1 MKCPYCSYEDSRVV
15 DSRSVKDGSL
25 IRRRRECESCKRRF
39 TTYEY
44 IEKIPLMVI
53 KNDGR
58 REPYNR
64 EKLKMGLITACK
76 KRPVRM
82 DEIDSLILSVEK
94 QIDRL
99 NTSEVP
105 SNKLGE
111 FVVKHLKAI
120 DPVAYVRFASVY
132 YRFEAVSEF
141 EKRIK
146 ELDPAATESS
156 DNKS

>member
-1 MKCPYCSYEDSRVV
+1 MKCPFCSHEDSRVV

-82 DEIDSLILSVEK
+82 DEIDNLIISIEK

-111 FVVKHLKAI
+111 IVVKHLKAI

-141 EKRIK
+141 EKQIK
-146 ELDPAATESS
+146 ELDPAAAKSS
-156 DNKS
+156 DS

>member
-1 MKCPYCSYEDSRVV
+1 M
-15 DSRSVKDGSL
+15 KDGLL
-25 IRRRRECESCKRRF
+25 IRRRRECAKCKRRF

-44 IEKIPLMVI
+44 VEKTPLMVA
-53 KNDGR
+53 KSDGR

-82 DEIDSLILSVEK
+82 DEIDSLILAVEK
-94 QIDRL
+94 AIDSL
-99 NTSEVP
+99 NASEVP
-105 SNKLGE
+105 SKFLGE
-111 FVVKHLKAI
+111 EVVKLLKEL

-146 ELDPAATESS
+146 ELVPEED
-156 DNKS
+156 KK

>member
-1 MKCPYCSYEDSRVV
+1 MKCPYCSHEDSRVV

-82 DEIDSLILSVEK
+82 DEIDNLILSIEK

-111 FVVKHLKAI
+111 IVVKHLKAI

-141 EKRIK
+141 EKQIK
-146 ELDPAATESS
+146 ELDPAEAKSS
-156 DNKS
+156 DG

>member
-1 MKCPYCSYEDSRVV
+1 MKCPYCNQLDSRVV
-15 DSRSVKDGSL
+15 DSRSVKEGSL
-25 IRRRRECESCKRRF
+25 IRRRRECASCKRRF

-44 IEKIPLMVI
+44 VEKIPLMVV

-76 KRPVRM
+76 KRPVKM
-82 DEIDSLILSVEK
+82 DAIDNLIHNVEK
-94 QIDRL
+94 AIDKL
-99 NTSEVP
+99 NLNEVP
-105 SNKLGE
+105 SKLLGE
-111 FVVKHLKAI
+111 EVIRQLKDL

-141 EKRIK
+141 EQKIK
-146 ELDPAATESS
+146 ELVPLKTP
-156 DNKS
+156 KTT

>member
-1 MKCPYCSYEDSRVV
+1 MV

-25 IRRRRECESCKRRF
+25 IRRRRECEDCKRRF

-94 QIDRL
+94 EIDKL
-99 NTSEVP
+99 NSSEVP

-111 FVVKHLKAI
+111 IMVRFLKDI

-141 EKRIK
+141 EQKIK
-146 ELDPAATESS
+146 ELDRVPG
-156 DNKS
+156 NG

>member
-1 MKCPYCSYEDSRVV
+1 MKCPFCSQQNSRVV

-25 IRRRRECESCKRRF
+25 IRRRRECEACKRRF

-82 DEIDSLILSVEK
+82 DEIDSLVLTVEK
-94 QIDRL
+94 EMDRL
-99 NTSEVP
+99 GSSEVP

-111 FVVKHLKAI
+111 IVVKNLKKL

-146 ELDPAATESS
+146 ELDTAAGHPS
-156 DNKS
+156 D

>member
-1 MKCPYCSYEDSRVV
+1 MKCPYCNNEDSRVV
-15 DSRSVKDGSL
+15 DSRSVRDGSL

-44 IEKIPLMVI
+44 VEKIPLMVI

-111 FVVKHLKAI
+111 IVVKYLKDI

-141 EKRIK
+141 EKKIK
-146 ELDPAATESS
+146 ELDT
-156 DNKS
+156 

>member
-1 MKCPYCSYEDSRVV
+1 MRCPYCNNQDSRVV

-25 IRRRRECESCKRRF
+25 IRRRRECEGCKRRF

-82 DEIDSLILSVEK
+82 DEIDSLVLSVEK
-94 QIDRL
+94 AIDRL
-99 NTSEVP
+99 NVSEMP
-105 SNKLGE
+105 SKKLGE
-111 FVVKHLKAI
+111 EVIRQLKKL

-141 EKRIK
+141 EKKIK
-146 ELDPAATESS
+146 ELG
-156 DNKS
+156 

>member
-1 MKCPYCSYEDSRVV
+1 MKCPYCSHLDSRVV
-15 DSRSVKDGSL
+15 DSRSGKDGSL
-25 IRRRRECESCKRRF
+25 IRRRRECASCKRRF

-44 IEKIPLMVI
+44 VEKTPLMVV

-82 DEIDSLILSVEK
+82 DDIDSLIFSVEK
-94 QIDRL
+94 AIDSL
-99 NTSEVP
+99 NANEIP
-105 SNKLGE
+105 SKFLGE
-111 FVVKHLKAI
+111 EVVKHLKAL

-146 ELDPAATESS
+146 ELVPEED
-156 DNKS
+156 KK

>member
-1 MKCPYCSYEDSRVV
+1 MKCPYCNFIDSRVV
-15 DSRSVKDGSL
+15 DSRSVKEGSL
-25 IRRRRECESCKRRF
+25 IRRRRECEDCKRRF

-82 DEIDSLILSVEK
+82 DEIDSMILSIEK
-94 QIDRL
+94 EIDKI
-99 NTSEVP
+99 NNSEVP
-105 SNKLGE
+105 SDKLGE
-111 FVVKHLKAI
+111 LVVRFLKDI

-141 EKRIK
+141 EQKIK
-146 ELDPAATESS
+146 ELDPLTGNGK
-156 DNKS
+156 DQ

>member
-1 MKCPYCSYEDSRVV
+1 MV

-25 IRRRRECESCKRRF
+25 IRRRRECEDCKRRF

-82 DEIDSLILSVEK
+82 DEIDGLILTVEK
-94 QIDRL
+94 EIDRL
-99 NTSEVP
+99 NSSEVP
-105 SNKLGE
+105 SDRLGE
-111 FVVKHLKAI
+111 IVVRLLKET

-141 EKRIK
+141 EQKIK
-146 ELDPAATESS
+146 ELDPIPGNSE
-156 DNKS
+156 DK

>member
-1 MKCPYCSYEDSRVV
+1 MKCPFCGVEDSKVV
-15 DSRSVKDGSL
+15 DSRSIKEGTF
-25 IRRRRECESCKRRF
+25 IRRRRECCNCTRRF

-44 IEKIPLMVI
+44 IESTPLMVV

-76 KRPVRM
+76 KRPVKM
-82 DEIDSLILSVEK
+82 DAIDNLIHNVEK
-94 QIDRL
+94 AIDKL
-99 NTSEVP
+99 NLNEVP
-105 SNKLGE
+105 SKLLGE
-111 FVVKHLKAI
+111 EVIRQLKDL

-141 EKRIK
+141 EQKIK
-146 ELDPAATESS
+146 ELVPEKTP
-156 DNKS
+156 KTT

>member
-1 MKCPYCSYEDSRVV
+1 MKCPYCNFQDSRVV

-25 IRRRRECESCKRRF
+25 IRRRRECEDCKRRF

-82 DEIDSLILSVEK
+82 DEIDGLILTVEK
-94 QIDRL
+94 EIDRL
-99 NTSEVP
+99 NSSEVP
-105 SNKLGE
+105 SDRLGE
-111 FVVKHLKAI
+111 IVVRLLKET

-141 EKRIK
+141 EQKIK
-146 ELDPAATESS
+146 ELDPIPGNSE
-156 DNKS
+156 DK

>member
-1 MKCPYCSYEDSRVV
+1 MKCPYCNFIDSRVV

-25 IRRRRECESCKRRF
+25 IRRRRECEDCKRRF

-82 DEIDSLILSVEK
+82 DEIDGLILSIEK
-94 QIDRL
+94 EIDKI
-99 NTSEVP
+99 NNSEVP

-111 FVVKHLKAI
+111 FVVRFLRDV

-141 EKRIK
+141 EQKIK
-146 ELDPAATESS
+146 ELDPIPGNEK
-156 DNKS
+156 DQ

>member
-1 MKCPYCSYEDSRVV
+1 MRCPFCNNPGSRVV
-15 DSRSVKDGSL
+15 DSRAVKDGAL
-25 IRRRRECESCKRRF
+25 IRRRRECEGCRRRF

-58 REPYNR
+58 REPYNP

-82 DEIDSLILSVEK
+82 DEIDSLVLSIENAV
-94 QIDRL
+94 DCL
-99 NTSEVP
+99 NVSEIP
-105 SNKLGE
+105 SKKLGE
-111 FVVKHLKAI
+111 EVIKQLKRL

-141 EKRIK
+141 EKKIK
-146 ELDPAATESS
+146 ELG
-156 DNKS
+156 